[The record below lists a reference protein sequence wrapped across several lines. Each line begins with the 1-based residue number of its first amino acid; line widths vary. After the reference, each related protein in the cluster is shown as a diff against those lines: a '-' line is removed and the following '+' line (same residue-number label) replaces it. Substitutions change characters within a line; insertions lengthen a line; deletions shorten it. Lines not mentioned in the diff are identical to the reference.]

1 MWVCAANV
9 QNFTFACIKAEL
21 PFVRTNTYKL
31 SKSFW
36 SFSLSYVFATGE
48 NILVSSANMCVMHY
62 VIFGRS
68 FMNIIN
74 SNGPRT
80 LPCGIPLVTG
90 AQSDLEPLT
99 TTR

>member
-1 MWVCAANV
+1 MSD
-9 QNFTFACIKAEL
+9 QTHI
-21 PFVRTNTYKL
+21 L
-31 SKSFW
+31 SRSFW
-36 SFSLSYVFATGE
+36 SFSLSSVFATGE
-48 NILVSSANMCVMHY
+48 NILVSSANICVMHC

-68 FMNIIN
+68 FMNITN

-90 AQSDLEPLT
+90 AQSDLEPLS